1 MKGMHSLATQLFM
14 SVIFL
19 RNSLLAFPTE
29 LSYNHCM
36 KKRSIALV
44 LFVGY
49 CLLLG
54 AFVGI
59 FGMKFLFS
67 PSTPSQSSDT
77 STPSLFEYTYFQ
89 RHSVAVGN
97 YFARI
102 PVTSASPF
110 SDYSNAVGPYRQ
122 RIDGPFL
129 EVNLATDRLPVEKIE
144 SAVTDFRKIV
154 YTVDINRY
162 TEDRCP
168 FPELF
173 EYDLATKQTRA
184 IKADERLWT
193 CGAARSY
200 LHTLS
205 PGGRYAIF
213 LSEGGSEAGG
223 VFYYD
228 LQAEQLDTA
237 LNASSLV
244 VFISSPDP
252 QLDTLT
258 LFLDA
263 CAAEDG
269 PLSENCE
276 ETGVLAIRD
285 NQSGTTTRLKTVE
298 KKIKAKGLSF
308 SSMISYSSSY
318 SLENDTLTLGNGTP
332 EGFVIIPHF
341 LELVSKERG
350 S

>member
-1 MKGMHSLATQLFM
+1 
-14 SVIFL
+14 
-19 RNSLLAFPTE
+19 
-29 LSYNHCM
+29 M
-36 KKRSIALV
+36 KKRSILSA
-44 LFVGY
+44 LFVSY

-54 AFVGI
+54 I
-59 FGMKFLFS
+59 FIGSMGFKFLFRS
-67 PSTPSQSSDT
+67 SVQSGQVPSTNSA
-77 STPSLFEYTYFQ
+77 SLFDIPYFQ

-97 YFARI
+97 HFARI
-102 PVTSASPF
+102 PFTSASPF

-129 EVNLATDRLPVEKIE
+129 EINLDTDRLPVDRIE
-144 SAVTDFRKIV
+144 SAVTDFQKIV
-154 YTVDINRY
+154 YSVDINRF
-162 TEDRCP
+162 TSDRCP

-173 EYDLATKQTRA
+173 EYDLATKQTRM
-184 IKADERLWT
+184 IKSDERLWT
-193 CGAARSY
+193 CGASRSY
-200 LHTLS
+200 LSTLS

-213 LSEGGSEAGG
+213 ANAGGSEANET
-223 VFYYD
+223 FYYD
-228 LQAEQLDTA
+228 LQTEQLDTS

-244 VFISSPDP
+244 VFISAPDP
-252 QLDTLT
+252 QLDTYT

-263 CAAEDG
+263 CGAEEG
-269 PLSENCE
+269 PFSANCE

-285 NQSGTTTRLKTVE
+285 NQSGTTTHLKTIE

-332 EGFVIIPHF
+332 EGFVVIPRF